1 MKINKTMSDNDI
13 IKELKTIDVV
23 LQSRGSGLLKKFGK
37 KLKSKAYKH
46 NDVLEVKE
54 YEINGNRVLVCFQK
68 MVITD
73 KLSDLSTCYLVLTE
87 DYGAFS
93 PNKDIWGNY
102 SFYHI
107 TNHAIERL
115 QERLGLT
122 IKDFF
127 VNEYAIKA
135 DGVCQPIKYDGYGYD
150 DSTYIIAVGRCFFI
164 VCERDNNIVFKTVL
178 DRDSI
183 HKNQL
188 MLYVDSKRIAEK
200 NTDIMYEMTADDAKR
215 MGLKKTNDIFRAMCA

>member
-1 MKINKTMSDNDI
+1 MSDNEI
-13 IKELKTIDVV
+13 IKELKSIDAV
-23 LQSRGSGLLKKFGK
+23 LMSRCSGYFKKFKK

-46 NDVLEVKE
+46 NDVLDVKE

-73 KLSDLSTCYLVLTE
+73 KLSDLTTCYLVLTE

-93 PNKDIWGNY
+93 PNKDIRGNY

-107 TNHAIERL
+107 TNHAIKRL

-135 DGVCQPIKYDGYGYD
+135 DATCQPIKYNGYGYD
-150 DSTYIIAVGRCFFI
+150 DSTYIIAIGRCFFI

-183 HKNQL
+183 YKNQL
-188 MLYVDSKRIAEK
+188 MLYVASKIIAEE
-200 NTDIMYEMTADDAKR
+200 NTDIMYEMTAEDAKR
-215 MGLKKTNDIFRAMCA
+215 MGVNKTNDFFRAMYA

>member
-1 MKINKTMSDNDI
+1 MEI
-13 IKELKTIDVV
+13 IKELESIDAI
-23 LQSRGSGLLKKFGK
+23 LKSRRKGHWKKFAK

-46 NDVLEVKE
+46 NDVLDVKE
-54 YEINGNRVLVCFQK
+54 YEINDNKVLVCFQK

-73 KLSDLSTCYLVLTE
+73 KLSDLTTCYLVLTE

-93 PNKDIWGNY
+93 PNKDMWGNY

-135 DGVCQPIKYDGYGYD
+135 DGTCQPIKYNGYGYD

-183 HKNQL
+183 YKNQL
-188 MLYVDSKRIAEK
+188 MLYGASKRIAEK
-200 NTDIMYEMTADDAKR
+200 NADIMYKMTAEDAKR
-215 MGLKKTNDIFRAMCA
+215 MGFKKTNDFFRVMCA

>member
-1 MKINKTMSDNDI
+1 MSDNEI
-13 IKELKTIDVV
+13 IKELKSIDAV
-23 LQSRGSGLLKKFGK
+23 LKSRGSGYMKKYK
-37 KLKSKAYKH
+37 KRLKSKAYKH
-46 NDVLEVKE
+46 NDVLDVKE
-54 YEINGNRVLVCFQK
+54 YEINDNRVLVCFQK

-73 KLSDLSTCYLVLTE
+73 KLSDLTTCYLVLTE

-107 TNHAIERL
+107 TNHAIKRL

-135 DGVCQPIKYDGYGYD
+135 DATCQPIKYNGYGYD

-183 HKNQL
+183 YKNQL
-188 MLYVDSKRIAEK
+188 MLYGVSKRIAEK
-200 NTDIMYEMTADDAKR
+200 NTDIMYKMTAEDAKR
-215 MGLKKTNDIFRAMCA
+215 MGFKKTNDFFRVMCA

>member
-1 MKINKTMSDNDI
+1 MKINKTMSDNEI
-13 IKELKTIDVV
+13 IKELKSIDAV

-37 KLKSKAYKH
+37 KIKSKAYKH
-46 NDVLEVKE
+46 NDVLDVKE
-54 YEINGNRVLVCFQK
+54 YDINGNRVLVCFQK

-73 KLSDLSTCYLVLTE
+73 KLSDFSTCYLVLTE

-188 MLYVDSKRIAEK
+188 MLYVTSKSIAEK
-200 NTDIMYEMTADDAKR
+200 MTDIKYEMTAEDAKR
-215 MGLKKTNDIFRAMCA
+215 NGLKNTNDIFRAMCA

>member
-1 MKINKTMSDNDI
+1 MKINKTMSDNEI
-13 IKELKTIDVV
+13 IKELKSIDAV

-37 KLKSKAYKH
+37 KIKSKAYKH
-46 NDVLEVKE
+46 NDVLDVKE

-93 PNKDIWGNY
+93 PNKDMWGNY
-102 SFYHI
+102 SFYHF

-122 IKDFF
+122 LKDFF

-135 DGVCQPIKYDGYGYD
+135 DGACQQIKYDGYGYD
-150 DSTYIIAVGRCFFI
+150 NLSSLLNALI
-164 VCERDNNIVFKTVL
+164 VLFVIGLSLFSFRDI
-178 DRDSI
+178 
-183 HKNQL
+183 
-188 MLYVDSKRIAEK
+188 
-200 NTDIMYEMTADDAKR
+200 
-215 MGLKKTNDIFRAMCA
+215 IFRVRH

>member
-1 MKINKTMSDNDI
+1 MIVKNMPDNEI
-13 IKELKTIDVV
+13 IKELKSIDAV
-23 LQSRGSGLLKKFGK
+23 LQSRGSGLLKKFEK

-54 YEINGNRVLVCFQK
+54 YEINDNRVLVCFQK

-135 DGVCQPIKYDGYGYD
+135 DATCQPIKYNGYGYD
-150 DSTYIIAVGRCFFI
+150 DSTYIIAIGRCFFI

-188 MLYVDSKRIAEK
+188 MLYVTSKSIAEK
-200 NTDIMYEMTADDAKR
+200 MTDIKYEMTAEDAKR
-215 MGLKKTNDIFRAMCA
+215 NGLKNTNDIFRAMCA